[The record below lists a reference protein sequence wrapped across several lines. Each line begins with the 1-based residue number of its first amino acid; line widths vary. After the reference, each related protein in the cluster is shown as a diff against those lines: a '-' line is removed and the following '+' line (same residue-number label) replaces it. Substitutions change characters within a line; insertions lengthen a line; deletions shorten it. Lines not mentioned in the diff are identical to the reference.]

1 MAPDAEKPQP
11 ETRICA
17 LGSHRLRSPFR
28 TISNE
33 TLRNFA
39 RLLNNDINS
48 ESLICK
54 NCYSTLF
61 KLYMRKVSNAKK
73 HRLEKMADTVSDVS
87 SQQADSSSDPSSIM
101 PEPLGKTLLPF
112 NLSSVME
119 TSARTSAVW
128 AGGMH
133 HISSQS
139 SDDMPTT
146 SAAAAK
152 KRQRSEKSD
161 DMAPPP
167 QRPRSSLAN
176 HDASEDD
183 YAPNSNLSLNAVNGT
198 RLPHIQPIPRR
209 RPTTHLNKASMD
221 IYLQGTTGG

>member
-128 AGGMH
+128 AGGIH
-133 HISSQS
+133 HIPASHP
-139 SDDMPTT
+139 MTCPLPVL
-146 SAAAAK
+146 
-152 KRQRSEKSD
+152 R
-161 DMAPPP
+161 
-167 QRPRSSLAN
+167 RPRRDNARKRAMIWRHLRKGHVLAW
-176 HDASEDD
+176 
-183 YAPNSNLSLNAVNGT
+183 
-198 RLPHIQPIPRR
+198 PI
-209 RPTTHLNKASMD
+209 TTHPR
-221 IYLQGTTGG
+221 TTTRPIRISA